1 MTDLRAFEGLNHFGG
16 PQYRLYWG
24 DIHRS
29 SSVSGGV
36 TPMNEHF
43 RVARHELGLQVFAIC
58 DNAVLTRDPT
68 KGRAFFGELRGPKS
82 VTNGTTP
89 LNLEDIHRVH
99 TIEPEEWDELKA
111 LVEAYDEPGAFVPLL
126 AYEWCSARYGD
137 HNVYYK
143 AKDGDLCL
151 PPTLPQLHAELGD
164 AECLVLPH
172 HMGYARGR
180 RGKDWN
186 FHFPR
191 RERLAEIYSLHGSS
205 EMPRDNPLPLS
216 NIGMGGNVPGS
227 SLQEAWARGYK
238 LGVLASSDCHG
249 QAQELILVGLWA
261 TELTR
266 EGIWEAL
273 WQRRTFGTTGAQ
285 RIELAFSADGF
296 PMGSLYSTDTAS
308 VLEATVKGTG
318 PLKCVEIIKNN
329 EVLYTLQGEGRA
341 ELSLRYRDTSP
352 PDRPDNWVYLR
363 VTQADGNMAWSS
375 PIWISI
381 LPEHE
386 AVHGYLYWEPEGVLL
401 FDVLPVPSSD
411 EGREGSDLALRALN
425 DNLERHLVRDV
436 SFEVLGNARQTVRGP
451 AVLRPGEHAE
461 AHFTAT
467 GEALYRVHYID
478 ADDNRRTI
486 QRTLITGPL
495 LERH

>member
-1 MTDLRAFEGLNHFGG
+1 MADLRAFQGLN
-16 PQYRLYWG
+16 LYWG

-36 TPMNEHF
+36 ASMAEHF

-68 KGRAFFGELRGPKS
+68 RRRAFFGELTGPRS
-82 VTNGTTP
+82 ITDGTTP
-89 LNLEDIHRVH
+89 LNLEHIHRVH
-99 TIEPEEWDELKA
+99 TVEPQEWAELQA
-111 LVEAYDEPGAFVPLL
+111 LIEAYDEPGAFVPLL
-126 AYEWCSARYGD
+126 AYEWCSAQYGD

-143 AKDGDLCL
+143 AKEGDLHL
-151 PPTLPQLHAELGD
+151 PPTLPRLHAELGD

-205 EMPRDNPLPLS
+205 ESPRDNPLPLS

-249 QAQELILVGLWA
+249 LPQEHILVGLWA

-273 WQRRTFGTTGAQ
+273 YQRRTFGTTDAQ
-285 RIELAFSADGF
+285 RIELVFSADGL
-296 PMGSLYSTDTAS
+296 PVGSLYSTDTDP
-308 VLEATVKGTG
+308 VFEAAVKGTG
-318 PLKCVEIIKNN
+318 PLQKVEIIKNN
-329 EVLYTLQGEGRA
+329 EVLYTLKGEGRS
-341 ELSLRYRDTSP
+341 EISLSYRDGSP

-363 VTQADGNMAWSS
+363 VTQTDGNLAWSS
-375 PIWISI
+375 PVWISI

-386 AVHGYLYWEPEGVLL
+386 AVRGSLYWEPEGDLL
-401 FDVLPVPSSD
+401 FDVV
-411 EGREGSDLALRALN
+411 REGSATTLRVLN
-425 DNLERHLVRDV
+425 DNLEQHLVHDV
-436 SFEVLGNARQTVRGP
+436 GFEVLGDTRETIHGPTV
-451 AVLRPGEHAE
+451 LSPGDHAE
-461 AHFTAT
+461 GCFTVAD
-467 GEALYRVHYID
+467 GAVYRVHYTD
-478 ADDNRRTI
+478 ADDNRRTV
-486 QRTLITGPL
+486 QRTLVTGPL
-495 LERH
+495 FGGC

>member
-1 MTDLRAFEGLNHFGG
+1 MTDLRAFEGLN
-16 PQYRLYWG
+16 LCWG

-36 TPMNEHF
+36 APMAEHF

-68 KGRAFFGELRGPKS
+68 RRRALFGELRGPRS
-82 VTNGTTP
+82 VTDGTTP

-99 TIEPEEWDELKA
+99 TVEPQEWAELKT

-143 AKDGDLCL
+143 DKEGDLHL
-151 PPTLPQLHAELGD
+151 PLTLPQLHAELGD

-186 FHFPR
+186 YHFPR

-249 QAQELILVGLWA
+249 QPQEHILVGLWA
-261 TELTR
+261 AELTR
-266 EGIWEAL
+266 EGVWEAL

-296 PMGSLYSTDTAS
+296 SMGSLYSTDTDP
-308 VLEATVKGTG
+308 VFEATVKGTG
-318 PLKCVEIIKNN
+318 PLQRVEIIKNN
-329 EVLYTLQGEGRA
+329 EVVYMLGGKGCSDI
-341 ELSLRYRDTSP
+341 SLRYRDALP
-352 PDRPDNWVYLR
+352 PGRPDNWVYLR
-363 VTQADGNMAWSS
+363 VTQTDGNMAWSS
-375 PIWISI
+375 PVWISI

-386 AVHGYLYWEPEGVLL
+386 AVRGYLYWEPEGDLL
-401 FDVLPVPSSD
+401 FDVL
-411 EGREGSDLALRALN
+411 REGSAATLRVLN
-425 DNLERHLVRDV
+425 DNPEHRLVRDV
-436 SFEVLGNARQTVRGP
+436 SFEILGDTRQTIRGP
-451 AVLRPGEHAE
+451 VVLSPGDHAE
-461 AHFTAT
+461 AHFTIAR
-467 GEALYRVHYID
+467 EAVYRAHYTD
-478 ADDNRRTI
+478 ADDNRRAV
-486 QRTLITGPL
+486 QRTLVTGPL
-495 LERH
+495 FGEC

>member
-126 AYEWCSARYGD
+126 AYERCSARYGD

-308 VLEATVKGTG
+308 VLEATIKGTG

>member
-1 MTDLRAFEGLNHFGG
+1 MADLRALRGLD
-16 PQYRLYWG
+16 LYWG

-29 SSVSGGV
+29 SSVSGG
-36 TPMNEHF
+36 MASMAEHF

-68 KGRAFFGELRGPKS
+68 KRRAFFGELTGPRS
-82 VTNGTTP
+82 VTDGTTP
-89 LNLEDIHRVH
+89 LNLENIHRVH
-99 TIEPEEWDELKA
+99 TVEPQEWADLQA
-111 LVEAYDEPGAFVPLL
+111 MVEAYDEPGAFVPLL

-143 AKDGDLCL
+143 AKTGDLHL
-151 PPTLPQLHAELGD
+151 PPTLPQLHTELGD

-191 RERLAEIYSLHGSS
+191 RERLAEVYSLHGSS
-205 EMPRDNPLPLS
+205 ESPTGTPLPLS

-249 QAQELILVGLWA
+249 LPQEHVLVGLWA
-261 TELTR
+261 TALTR

-285 RIELAFSADGF
+285 RIEVTFSADGL
-296 PMGSLYSTDTAS
+296 PMGSLYSTDTDPIF
-308 VLEATVKGTG
+308 EATVKGTQ
-318 PLKCVEIIKNN
+318 PLRKVEIVKNN
-329 EVLYTLQGEGRA
+329 EVLYTLAGEGRS
-341 ELSLRYRDTSP
+341 EISLSYRDGSP

-363 VTQADGNMAWSS
+363 VSQTDGNLAWSS
-375 PIWISI
+375 PVWISI

-386 AVHGYLYWEPEGVLL
+386 AVRGCLYWEPEGDLL
-401 FDVLPVPSSD
+401 FDTV
-411 EGREGSDLALRALN
+411 REGSATTLRVLN
-425 DNLERHLVRDV
+425 DNLERHQVHDV
-436 SFEVLGNARQTVRGP
+436 SFEVLSDTRETIHGP
-451 AVLRPGEHAE
+451 AVLSPGDHAE
-461 AHFTAT
+461 ARFTVAD
-467 GEALYRVHYID
+467 EALYRVHYTD
-478 ADDNRRTI
+478 VDDNRRTV

-495 LERH
+495 TGGR

>member
-126 AYEWCSARYGD
+126 AYERCSARYGD